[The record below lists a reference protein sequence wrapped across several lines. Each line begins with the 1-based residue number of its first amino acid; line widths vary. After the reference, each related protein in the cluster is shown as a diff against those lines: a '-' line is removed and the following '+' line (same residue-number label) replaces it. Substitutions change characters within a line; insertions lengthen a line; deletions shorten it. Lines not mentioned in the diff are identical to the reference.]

1 MPSSRSFPGAFV
13 VIEGLDGAGTTT
25 QTALLVEWLAA
36 HGHQGLST
44 REPTLGPFGAPL
56 RLFVSRRLVAAPR
69 GRPPA
74 TLDERAVALAFA
86 ADRLDH
92 VQNEIRPALEDGVTV
107 VADRYTLSSLAY
119 QSLSVDYNWVK
130 AINAQALRPDL
141 TLFLSVSPQ
150 VCVRRMHARRK
161 QAEIYEE
168 LSTLERIEASYHR
181 AIADLRAD
189 GEQIHVVDGDRP
201 AADVHADVTRLVQPL
216 LAPG

>member
-1 MPSSRSFPGAFV
+1 MPSFRSFAGAFV

-25 QTALLVEWLAA
+25 QAELLVGWLGA

-44 REPTLGPFGAPL
+44 REPTMGPFGAPL

-69 GRPPA
+69 ERPA
-74 TLDERAVALAFA
+74 AALDERTVALAFA

-92 VQNEIRPALEDGVTV
+92 VQNEIRPALEDGITV

-119 QSLSVDYNWVK
+119 QSLVADYNWVK

-150 VCVRRMHARRK
+150 VCMRRMKARRK

-168 LSTLERIEASYHR
+168 LSTLEQIEASYHR

-189 GEQIHVVDGDRP
+189 GEVIQILDGDRP
-201 AADVHADVTRLVQPL
+201 SADVHADVARLVQPL
-216 LAPG
+216 LGTG